1 MAQCRNLPFTQRT
14 MRCTADTKAT
24 RSRLVAQSYEVEA
37 DNEYVIRGNSAIMKC
52 EVPSF
57 VSDFVLVEN
66 WQDSKGHTYLLG
78 ENYVV
83 QQFYNSRVI
92 DEYVLKGNTGILKC
106 LVPSFVSD
114 FVQIIAWVADDGT
127 TYDFET
133 SKYFNSVVKQ
143 FYETRVTDEF
153 VLKGNTGI
161 LKCIVPSF
169 VTDFVQVEAWV
180 ADDDSATYLYNP
192 KEKSNKMGTLRSGT
206 IIVVVMACTVSLST
220 SV

>member
-1 MAQCRNLPFTQRT
+1 MDAI
-14 MRCTADTKAT
+14 K
-24 RSRLVAQSYEVEA
+24 LVAQSYEVEA

-133 SKYFNSVVKQ
+133 SKYFNSGNCLVGEPKTSSQQQ
-143 FYETRVTDEF
+143 FTDTKTF
-153 VLKGNTGI
+153 
-161 LKCIVPSF
+161 
-169 VTDFVQVEAWV
+169 
-180 ADDDSATYLYNP
+180 
-192 KEKSNKMGTLRSGT
+192 
-206 IIVVVMACTVSLST
+206 
-220 SV
+220 